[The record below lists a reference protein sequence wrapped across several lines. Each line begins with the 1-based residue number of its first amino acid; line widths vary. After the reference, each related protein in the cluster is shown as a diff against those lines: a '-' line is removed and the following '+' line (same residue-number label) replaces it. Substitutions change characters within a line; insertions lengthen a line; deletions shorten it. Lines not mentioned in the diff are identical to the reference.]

1 MPWSGRVGNFR
12 FGADAT
18 FTFLLNTKLLATYVD
33 KKREEL
39 FTTTFS
45 KLKVLSL
52 ASTTSKEAHIR
63 F

>member
-1 MPWSGRVGNFR
+1 MPLKFPMLPLLDLYSP
-12 FGADAT
+12 
-18 FTFLLNTKLLATYVD
+18 LNTQLLATYMD
-33 KKREEL
+33 EKREEL
-39 FTTTFS
+39 FTSTFS